1 MDNNASAV
9 APVQAQLGIDST
21 TFKTAESLRE
31 LISIASRPNV
41 QPQAVLAVEQL
52 GFSLLASPERIDDAI
67 VALRGNDSVR
77 VESAQAWIGLRAG
90 ELHRIFRES
99 TPLLQFFLLFAACK
113 TCYADS
119 EIGDIAFGMVV
130 KAGVLKRYPVASEQ
144 LTQLLRVLSS
154 HAEFMAPITV
164 MHEIAVAADGHRPKA
179 HLYGHI
185 EPGEVADIFVQVF
198 RNLVDDMALEVMLT
212 GTYHGVWLAT
222 VFSWLLPK
230 EVCVVVD
237 NETIRGSP
245 GAKLTINIIA
255 RENTPWRLDVWRSD
269 GNKSPRGYVFE
280 TDRGMEMR
288 YPKRFPISQAKF
300 HFGQLYISLMDQEIR
315 PKAIAAIGD
324 VAGALTWLLA
334 EHGKLYLDKSCCRDR
349 QQKCSITYI
358 KDVLSDASQTGYSRA
373 VTKYGWSDL
382 RMDEVNGLYQ
392 IISKSFQEDHTSPR
406 SAELV
411 VRKIKEA
418 CSNFFRDAI
427 GEEIVTDGIDLIVD
441 PASYIA
447 LDAIVTS
454 TANPAG
460 RGCNRYMSLDAAA
473 NLNET
478 DEIIG
483 ALLSE
488 NGLNIKSFRRLSF
501 AHLLPGITEFHDRD
515 LVVTQNG
522 YVAGM
527 AALWDCSASQKDA
540 LQIRYTTG
548 HIQRDTITYTSIRE
562 ADSGYHLGKRTPS
575 LVPVDLAFLP
585 ITESALTEA
594 RKSSKLPIPKAL
606 SSMFPFVGDHQLS
619 LPTSHRYSHPSLFPE
634 SEDLSFTTR
643 VSIQGS
649 VLMIKHYI
657 QRPFIGMFVV
667 NDVQSNTDTD
677 PDKVERRSV
686 SWIDSVLSL
695 ATATHVARDQEL
707 MGGQGNILINRL
719 AQDGIAIHRAT
730 PFYNH
735 DIDNSSRII
744 LNTSNESI
752 RFFAAGQSF
761 EYYSPQDECF
771 ILVIRHGSLLSS
783 ISVAHQALKPWV
795 IVS

>member
-52 GFSLLASPERIDDAI
+52 GFGLLASPERIDDAI

-130 KAGVLKRYPVASEQ
+130 KAGVLK
-144 LTQLLRVLSS
+144 
-154 HAEFMAPITV
+154 EFMAPITV
-164 MHEIAVAADGHRPKA
+164 MHEIAVAVDGHRPEV

-198 RNLVDDMALEVMLT
+198 RNLVDDTALEVMLT

-230 EVCVVVD
+230 EVCVAVD

-255 RENTPWRLDVWRSD
+255 REYTPWRLDVWRSD

-280 TDRGMEMR
+280 TDRGLEMR
-288 YPKRFPISQAKF
+288 YPKRFPISQAKS
-300 HFGQLYISLMDQEIR
+300 HFGQLYISLMDEGIR

-324 VAGALTWLLA
+324 IAGALTCLLA

-358 KDVLSDASQTGYSRA
+358 KDVLSDASQKGYSRA

-392 IISKSFQEDHTSPR
+392 IISKSFQENQTSPR

-418 CSNFFRDAI
+418 CSNFVRDAI

-454 TANPAG
+454 TANPVG

-478 DEIIG
+478 DEIIA

-540 LQIRYTTG
+540 LQIRYATG
-548 HIQRDTITYTSIRE
+548 HIQRDMITYTSIRE
-562 ADSGYHLGKRTPS
+562 ADSGYHPGTPS
-575 LVPVDLAFLP
+575 LVPVDLTFLS

-594 RKSSKLPIPKAL
+594 RKSPKLPIPKGL
-606 SSMFPFVGDHQLS
+606 SSMFPLVRDHQPS
-619 LPTSHRYSHPSLFPE
+619 LPTSHRYSHASLFPE

-657 QRPFIGMFVV
+657 QRPFNGMFVV

-686 SWIDSVLSL
+686 SWINSVLSL
-695 ATATHVARDQEL
+695 ATAIHVARDQEL

-719 AQDGIAIHRAT
+719 AQDGI
-730 PFYNH
+730 
-735 DIDNSSRII
+735 
-744 LNTSNESI
+744 
-752 RFFAAGQSF
+752 
-761 EYYSPQDECF
+761 
-771 ILVIRHGSLLSS
+771 
-783 ISVAHQALKPWV
+783 
-795 IVS
+795 

>member
-9 APVQAQLGIDST
+9 APVQAQLGIDNT

-31 LISIASRPNV
+31 LISIASGPNV

-52 GFSLLASPERIDDAI
+52 GFSLLVSPERINDAI
-67 VALRGNDSVR
+67 MALRGNDSIR
-77 VESAQAWIGLRAG
+77 VENVQAWIGLRAG

-119 EIGDIAFGMVV
+119 EIGDIAFGMVA
-130 KAGVLKRYPVASEQ
+130 KGGVLKRYPVASEQ
-144 LTQLLRVLSS
+144 LTQVLRVLSS
-154 HAEFMAPITV
+154 HAELMAPITV
-164 MHEIAVAADGHRPKA
+164 MHEIAVAADDHHPDV

-185 EPGEVADIFVQVF
+185 EPEEVADIFVQVF
-198 RNLVDDMALEVMLT
+198 RNLVDDMALEMVLT
-212 GTYHGVWLAT
+212 GTHQGVWLAT

-245 GAKLTINIIA
+245 GAKLTINIMA
-255 RENTPWRLDVWRSD
+255 REPTPWRLDVWRSD
-269 GNKSPRGYVFE
+269 GNKSPSGYVFD
-280 TDRGMEMR
+280 TDPGMQTR
-288 YPKRFPISQAKF
+288 YPKRFPIFQVKS
-300 HFGQLYISLMDQEIR
+300 HFGQLYTSSMDQVMR
-315 PKAIAAIGD
+315 PKAIAAIGN
-324 VAGALTWLLA
+324 VAGALTWFLA
-334 EHGKLYLDKSCCRDR
+334 EHGKLYLEKSCCRDR
-349 QQKCSITYI
+349 QQKCSTTYI
-358 KDVLSDASQTGYSRA
+358 KDVLSDASQKGYTRA

-382 RMDEVNGLYQ
+382 PMDEVDALYQ
-392 IISKSFQEDHTSPR
+392 MISEKFQEDHASPK

-418 CSNFFRDAI
+418 CSNFFRHTI
-427 GEEIVTDGIDLIVD
+427 GEEFGSDTMDLIVD

-454 TANPAG
+454 TANLAG

-473 NLNET
+473 SLSET
-478 DEIIG
+478 DEVIG
-483 ALLSE
+483 AFLSE

-501 AHLLPGITEFHDRD
+501 MHLLPGITEFHDQD

-548 HIQRDTITYTSIRE
+548 QIQRDKITYSSIRE
-562 ADSGYHLGKRTPS
+562 ASSQWHSGRTAT
-575 LVPVDLAFLP
+575 LEPVDLTLLS
-585 ITESALTEA
+585 IVESAVTEA
-594 RKSSKLPIPKAL
+594 RKSSKPPVSKAL
-606 SSMFPFVGDHQLS
+606 SSMLPPIRDH
-619 LPTSHRYSHPSLFPE
+619 RPSLYTGFQYPFPE

-643 VSIQGS
+643 VSIQGN
-649 VLMIKHYI
+649 VLMVKHYI
-657 QRPFIGMFVV
+657 QRPSNRIFVV

-677 PDKVERRSV
+677 LNKVERRSV
-686 SWIDSVLSL
+686 SWINSVLSL

-707 MGGQGNILINRL
+707 MGGQGKILINRL
-719 AQDGIAIHRAT
+719 VQDGIVMHRAT

-735 DIDNSSRII
+735 AIDNSSRII
-744 LNTSNESI
+744 LNASNESI
-752 RFFAAGQSF
+752 RFFAAGQSS
-761 EYYSPQDECF
+761 EYHCPQDDCF
-771 ILVIRHGSLLSS
+771 ILLIRHGSFLSS
-783 ISVAHQALKPWV
+783 ISVAHQTLKPWV